1 MITQS
6 SPVSIP
12 QQKTTKKTVSFNPDK
27 ITLIPSS
34 KLTKQQLL
42 QLKQKIFTL
51 QNNVINA
58 VEQGN
63 EDKILTYYQKWEE
76 MVCERYKMTDQEQI
90 ERLNTIAPIQPTFSM
105 IYKKEKN
112 NKIKRDVR
120 TALHIA
126 TKNRNLSMIQFLL
139 KNRIINAEKEQC
151 KIYPVQNARL
161 INAVDDLEMT
171 PLHIAVFKTDSEIV
185 QYLLENGA
193 DVNAQDI
200 NGNTPLHLAIKQLLS
215 NPVDASSIISIINM
229 LVEKTPNPYLTSNM
243 GLTPIGLATTRKIKN
258 KGVMDVLLAAAN
270 KYSTQQQQRE
280 AKLIAQQQQREAKLT
295 AQQNMTLQQKQEVKK
310 KIKERK
316 QEVKKRIE
324 ERKQAKASG
333 YRYRSKQKTPEQIL
347 KQSQLKEFN
356 KYILEGTVVPKLGQI
371 LDKWER
377 EGYDMNILLNM
388 TIERTMTALH
398 FAVDTANLEMINFLL
413 DRGFDINNQKN
424 SLSNTPLHIAVK
436 KGLTDIV
443 YVLLEKGANTE
454 LKNING
460 NTPLD
465 LAREKQF
472 SRIIKLLESTVLP
485 GLQKQQ
491 QLQLQLQRHP
501 ERSNNIFEAVKNNR
515 FDDVEHFLEYK
526 KIDINIQDKDGRTP
540 LHWAIVH
547 KNNDMIKYLIQKGA
561 SLEIKDSKNNTP
573 SLLAKHLKVT
583 LDMATDQ
590 SGDDKN
596 VIKEELLTCIYKY
609 LYDDWEKHRSRFHG
623 WWSKDKIDLKTF
635 KRFLNLRFGRTY
647 DTVGELNQQLI
658 KFLETTSNLSK
669 RKPFKKDN
677 GAELKKA
684 LKQALQ
690 SIDKGKTPTLT
701 CKTNSQT
708 NSISLQGIGQKQS
721 DSALATSTL
730 SI

>member
-1 MITQS
+1 
-6 SPVSIP
+6 
-12 QQKTTKKTVSFNPDK
+12 
-27 ITLIPSS
+27 
-34 KLTKQQLL
+34 
-42 QLKQKIFTL
+42 
-51 QNNVINA
+51 
-58 VEQGN
+58 
-63 EDKILTYYQKWEE
+63 
-76 MVCERYKMTDQEQI
+76 
-90 ERLNTIAPIQPTFSM
+90 
-105 IYKKEKN
+105 
-112 NKIKRDVR
+112 
-120 TALHIA
+120 
-126 TKNRNLSMIQFLL
+126 
-139 KNRIINAEKEQC
+139 
-151 KIYPVQNARL
+151 
-161 INAVDDLEMT
+161 
-171 PLHIAVFKTDSEIV
+171 
-185 QYLLENGA
+185 
-193 DVNAQDI
+193 
-200 NGNTPLHLAIKQLLS
+200 
-215 NPVDASSIISIINM
+215 
-229 LVEKTPNPYLTSNM
+229 
-243 GLTPIGLATTRKIKN
+243 
-258 KGVMDVLLAAAN
+258 
-270 KYSTQQQQRE
+270 
-280 AKLIAQQQQREAKLT
+280 
-295 AQQNMTLQQKQEVKK
+295 
-310 KIKERK
+310 
-316 QEVKKRIE
+316 
-324 ERKQAKASG
+324 
-333 YRYRSKQKTPEQIL
+333 
-347 KQSQLKEFN
+347 
-356 KYILEGTVVPKLGQI
+356 
-371 LDKWER
+371 
-377 EGYDMNILLNM
+377 M